1 MLKGSVDIKEK
12 YIDLMELVV
21 NVYTKEHI
29 KKYTDTVVKNG
40 ISEHGFPR
48 LTANL
53 GILIS
58 HGRKTELKDDFILMM
73 DLCCNE
79 YQNSFFKNGTA
90 VGNDFSI
97 KEIVF
102 CLLEVEKAGIC
113 DKSITDRWRRELAKL
128 EPLSTYTAIA
138 SIPPKHINNW
148 AAFGAASEQLRKYAC
163 IGDKSDFIENQ
174 IASQLLSFDENG
186 MYRDPNEPILYDLV
200 TRLQLAIALY
210 FGFDGISKN
219 VLENFLM
226 KSEDIT
232 LYMQS
237 VTGEIPFGGRS
248 NQFLHNESCYA
259 ALCEYYASALK
270 KCGNIKKAG
279 MFKQAATIAV
289 DNIYSWLKEGCMHHV
304 KNYYDTDS
312 KYGCEEYAYF
322 DKYMV
327 TIASWSYMAYV
338 MADDDIPETAC
349 PAKNDNYICET
360 SHWFHKVF
368 CKYNDYFVEFDTAAD
383 EHYDSSGI
391 GRVHKAGAPSTI
403 CLSVPFTKNPN
414 YTLDISN
421 SSPFSICGGIETDK
435 GFVYALDNQ
444 TEYKLIEKKT
454 TEMYVQA
461 KFECK
466 SDYGV
471 LFYETCT
478 VSDAGVE
485 ITVEGNGALEIL
497 FPILEFD
504 GKQNTEISS
513 CEKCVEVTYKGHR
526 CRYTTDNNI
535 IEKNA
540 VYANRNGH
548 YKAAAVCGKDRISLK
563 IDIE

>member
-1 MLKGSVDIKEK
+1 MKEK

-21 NVYTKEHI
+21 SAYTTERIKEH
-29 KKYTDTVVKNG
+29 TDTVVKNG

-73 DLCCNE
+73 DLCCKE

-113 DKSITDRWRRELAKL
+113 DKSITGRWRRELAKL

-138 SIPPKHINNW
+138 SVPPKHINNW

-174 IASQLLSFDENG
+174 IASQLLSFDEKG

-270 KCGNIKKAG
+270 KRGNIKK
-279 MFKQAATIAV
+279 
-289 DNIYSWLKEGCMHHV
+289 
-304 KNYYDTDS
+304 
-312 KYGCEEYAYF
+312 
-322 DKYMV
+322 
-327 TIASWSYMAYV
+327 
-338 MADDDIPETAC
+338 
-349 PAKNDNYICET
+349 
-360 SHWFHKVF
+360 
-368 CKYNDYFVEFDTAAD
+368 
-383 EHYDSSGI
+383 
-391 GRVHKAGAPSTI
+391 RV
-403 CLSVPFTKNPN
+403 CLS
-414 YTLDISN
+414 
-421 SSPFSICGGIETDK
+421 
-435 GFVYALDNQ
+435 
-444 TEYKLIEKKT
+444 
-454 TEMYVQA
+454 
-461 KFECK
+461 
-466 SDYGV
+466 
-471 LFYETCT
+471 
-478 VSDAGVE
+478 
-485 ITVEGNGALEIL
+485 
-497 FPILEFD
+497 
-504 GKQNTEISS
+504 
-513 CEKCVEVTYKGHR
+513 
-526 CRYTTDNNI
+526 
-535 IEKNA
+535 
-540 VYANRNGH
+540 
-548 YKAAAVCGKDRISLK
+548 K
-563 IDIE
+563 I